1 MEKKWYVDPVHK
13 GIVRF
18 NNDVTTGILA
28 GTKAQQ
34 IVTAVNCH
42 SELLNALK
50 QSLGIT
56 NYVQGDRIEV
66 DAIVKQIEKA
76 ISNAENF

>member
-1 MEKKWYVDPVHK
+1 MEKKWYVDSVQK

-18 NNDVTTGILA
+18 DDDVFSGILA

-34 IVTAVNCH
+34 IVTAVNSH
-42 SELLNALK
+42 KELLNALK

-66 DAIVKQIEKA
+66 EAIVKQIEKA
-76 ISNAENF
+76 IHNAENL